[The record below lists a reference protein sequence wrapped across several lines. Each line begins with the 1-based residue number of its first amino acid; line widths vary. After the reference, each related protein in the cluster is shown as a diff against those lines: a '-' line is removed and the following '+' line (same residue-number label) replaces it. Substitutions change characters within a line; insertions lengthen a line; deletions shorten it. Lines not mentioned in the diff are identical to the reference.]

1 MTLSYVNAA
10 LWAIG
15 NGLVSTT
22 LVVYLALARG
32 ADNLAVSL
40 IVSAPHFAGLLR
52 LAVPALMA
60 WFAHRKA
67 LCITAYVASAVVLCV
82 VPIAASPRF
91 SLGNAEVISTLVAA
105 WCIYHLLEYA
115 GTITLWSWL
124 GDLAPRRIRGRFC
137 GYRERWLVAGR
148 IGGIVF
154 TIALAW
160 LWGRVLPEGERWQPL
175 AASAAIG
182 AVLLAV
188 SAVPLALMPAI
199 EYMPSAV
206 PRTPWRAVLRAT
218 FERPYRQ
225 LVVFSCYSSLV
236 HGITAPAQGA
246 YPRQML
252 GVSYSSMQMLQGMM
266 RAGQTALA
274 PTMGKWCDLWG
285 SRPVMI
291 VSLLVSGV
299 GPLFFIAATPD
310 RWWWLIGAYVVWMAY
325 AGLNV
330 GFDNAKLKLA
340 PPDNTAPYLAVYYA
354 LADFVF
360 AVMTVASGLCIDW
373 LVDAGHDRMHVYA
386 GVFFVGSLG
395 RMLGVPLVIAIDE
408 PGAVRLRDGL
418 ARIWR
423 RTRHA

>member
-1 MTLSYVNAA
+1 MMLSYANAA
-10 LWAIG
+10 VWAVG

-32 ADNLAVSL
+32 ANSLAVSL
-40 IVSAPHFAGLLR
+40 ILSAPHFAGLLR
-52 LAVPALMA
+52 LAVPAVMA
-60 WFAHRKA
+60 WFARRKV
-67 LCITAYVASAVVLCV
+67 LCIASYLASAVVLFA
-82 VPIAASPRF
+82 VPISALPGF
-91 SLGNAEVISTLVAA
+91 SLGNVEAISALVAA
-105 WCIYHLLEYA
+105 WCVYHLLEYA
-115 GTITLWSWL
+115 GTIALWSWL

-154 TIALAW
+154 TVALAW
-160 LWGRVLPEGERWQPL
+160 LWGRLLPEAGRWQPL

-182 AVLLAV
+182 AALLALSV
-188 SAVPLALMPAI
+188 VPLMLMPAI

-206 PRTPWRAVLRAT
+206 PRTPWRAVIRAT
-218 FERPYRQ
+218 FEPPYRQ
-225 LVVFSCYSSLV
+225 LVVFSCFSSLV
-236 HGITAPAQGA
+236 HGITAPAQGT

-252 GVSYSSMQMLQGMM
+252 QVPYTSMQALLGMM
-266 RAGQTALA
+266 RVGQTALA

-291 VSLLVSGV
+291 VSLLVTGV

-310 RWWWLIGAYVVWMAY
+310 RWWWLAGAYVVWMAY

-354 LADFVF
+354 LADCVF
-360 AVMTVASGLCIDW
+360 AATTVATGLCIDR
-373 LVDAGHDRMHVYA
+373 LVSAGHDQMRVLA
-386 GVFFVGSLG
+386 GVFFVGFLG
-395 RMLGVPLVIAIDE
+395 RMLGVPLLMAIEE
-408 PGAVRLRDGL
+408 PGALRLRDL
-418 ARIWR
+418 PARIWR
-423 RTRHA
+423 RRRAA

>member
-1 MTLSYVNAA
+1 MTLSYINAA
-10 LWAIG
+10 TWAVG

-32 ADNLAVSL
+32 ANGLAISL

-60 WFAHRKA
+60 WYSRRKP
-67 LCITAYVASAVVLCV
+67 LCIIAYVTSAVVLCA
-82 VPIAASPRF
+82 VPIATLPRF
-91 SLGNAEVISTLVAA
+91 SLGNVEAISVLVVA
-105 WCIYHLLEYA
+105 WCLYHLLEYA
-115 GTITLWSWL
+115 GTIALWSWL

-154 TIALAW
+154 TVALAW
-160 LWGRVLPEGERWQPL
+160 LWGRVLPEGDRWQPL

-182 AVLLAV
+182 AALLAV
-188 SAVPLALMPAI
+188 SVVPLALIPAM

-218 FERPYRQ
+218 FKRPYRQ
-225 LVVFSCYSSLV
+225 LVLFSCYSSLV
-236 HGITAPAQGA
+236 HGVTASAQSA
-246 YPRQML
+246 FPWRIL
-252 GVSYSSMQMLQGMM
+252 GMPYWSMQLLQGLM
-266 RAGQTALA
+266 RAGQTAIA
-274 PTMGKWCDLWG
+274 PTMGRCCDLWG

-291 VSLLVSGV
+291 VSLLVSGI
-299 GPLFFIAATPD
+299 GPLFFVAATPD
-310 RWWWLIGAYVVWMAY
+310 RWWWLVGAYIAWTAY

-360 AVMTVASGLCIDW
+360 AVMTVAAGLCIDG
-373 LVDAGHDRMHVYA
+373 LVGAGWDQTQVYA
-386 GVFFVGSLG
+386 GVFIVGFFG
-395 RMLGVPLVIAIDE
+395 RLLGVPILIGMEE
-408 PGAVRLRDGL
+408 PGALRLRDL
-418 ARIWR
+418 PARIWR
-423 RTRHA
+423 RSPAA